1 MVMRSR
7 LMCLFVLLL
16 SMYSAKAQDVVASM
30 KADTLSILVG
40 QPLQVTLQLS
50 QPRNADIP
58 WPLFADSLGNL
69 EIIQAGKVDTLKVDD
84 PSVLLRSQT
93 LTVSAYDSG
102 TYLIPEMV
110 FNYKRTG
117 GEAALIYTDAIRIEV
132 QTLPV
137 DTTKAFKDIR
147 PLEPA
152 PFDPYWLMLGGFIL
166 LMLVVITALVVWYI
180 RRRRRRKVVPVD
192 APVIIIPPHV
202 EALQALEQLEKEK
215 VWQDGRMKEYY
226 TRLTDIVRA
235 YIEKRWLVNALELT
249 SDELLAHGFTLQL
262 DQETR
267 ESLERLLKL
276 ADLVKFARM
285 TPLGSDCESSM
296 HLSRFFIE
304 RTAMVER
311 KAIGN
316 SEGEVQR

>member
-1 MVMRSR
+1 MKMRSR
-7 LMCLFVLLL
+7 LMGLFVLLL

-30 KADTLSILVG
+30 KVDTLSILVG
-40 QPLQVTLQLS
+40 QPLRVTLQLS
-50 QPRNADIP
+50 QPKNADIP
-58 WPLFADSLGNL
+58 WPVFADSLGNL
-69 EIIQAGKVDTLKVDD
+69 EIIQPGKVDTLKVDD

-102 TYLIPEMV
+102 TFLIPEMV
-110 FNYKRTG
+110 FNYKRKG
-117 GEAALIYTDAIRIEV
+117 GEAALIYTEAIRIEV
-132 QTLPV
+132 QTIPV
-137 DTTKAFKDIR
+137 DTTKAYKDIR

-152 PFDPYWLMLGGFIL
+152 PFDPYWLMLGGLIL
-166 LMLVVITALVVWYI
+166 LLLAVITALVVWYI
-180 RRRRRRKVVPVD
+180 RRRRRRKLVPVD

-202 EALQALEQLEKEK
+202 EALKALENLEQEK

-226 TRLTDIVRA
+226 TRLTDIVRT

-249 SDELLAHGFTLQL
+249 TDELLVHGFTLQL

-267 ESLERLLKL
+267 ECLERVVKL

-296 HLSRFFIE
+296 HLSRRFVE

-311 KAIGN
+311 KIN
-316 SEGEVQR
+316 STTEGEVRP